1 MRAQPPGSSAS
12 ISRRQLLRLAGGA
25 GLAAAATACS
35 AQDAEQHRP
44 PGRRTSELRTAEPP
58 GRELPPSRTAQ
69 ATPAESPLTPANVAS
84 AVLVC
89 RDAWGARSA
98 RTGGRRHTITRMT
111 LHHSAVPLADNRIIA
126 DRLRQHQRYHH
137 DQHGWIDIAYHIGID
152 RDGNIFELRTPEVAG
167 DTATDYDPAGHFL
180 VLCEGDFD
188 RETVP
193 DV

>member
-1 MRAQPPGSSAS
+1 
-12 ISRRQLLRLAGGA
+12 
-25 GLAAAATACS
+25 
-35 AQDAEQHRP
+35 
-44 PGRRTSELRTAEPP
+44 
-58 GRELPPSRTAQ
+58 
-69 ATPAESPLTPANVAS
+69 
-84 AVLVC
+84 
-89 RDAWGARSA
+89 
-98 RTGGRRHTITRMT
+98 MT
-111 LHHSAVPLADNRIIA
+111 LHHSAVPLVDNRIIA
-126 DRLRQHQRYHH
+126 DRLRQHQRYHQ